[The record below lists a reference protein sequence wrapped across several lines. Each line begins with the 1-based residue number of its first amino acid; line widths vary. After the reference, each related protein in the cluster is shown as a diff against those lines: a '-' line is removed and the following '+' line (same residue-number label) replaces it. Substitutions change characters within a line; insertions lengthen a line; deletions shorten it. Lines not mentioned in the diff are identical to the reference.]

1 LSLTAL
7 NNINYFSSSTPNS
20 NISLVESKWKHN
32 TLNENFK
39 QDTKRNLLHGDYKNA
54 KKVKYKIQAINHSNV
69 SSSNQID
76 EMHFKHDVIS
86 NFFHES
92 WHFKARRATT
102 NTRKKQQRAAIVS
115 NAVFVEKK
123 AAASS
128 PKNTSINPAATKKPL
143 SNSSSSSS
151 PFKMIIAS
159 STPSVLF
166 TNLNFI
172 PKTNVIEF
180 KSAAID
186 ENDNGFLK
194 SSINSTQ
201 INSREYNYRPEV
213 GIRIALMLGSMM
225 CMIILYLLWRNRCHC
240 LLHRFGLSVNY

>member
-1 LSLTAL
+1 L
-7 NNINYFSSSTPNS
+7 
-20 NISLVESKWKHN
+20 
-32 TLNENFK
+32 K
-39 QDTKRNLLHGDYKNA
+39 QGTKRNLLHGDYKNA

-69 SSSNQID
+69 SSSSSNQID
-76 EMHFKHDVIS
+76 EMHFKHDIIS

-92 WHFKARRATT
+92 WHFKSRRATT
-102 NTRKKQQRAAIVS
+102 NTRKKQQQRAAIVS

-123 AAASS
+123 AAAAPPSS
-128 PKNTSINPAATKKPL
+128 LKNTSIKSTTTKKPF
-143 SNSSSSSS
+143 SNSSSTSS
-151 PFKMIIAS
+151 PFKMMIAS

-180 KSAAID
+180 KNTAID

-240 LLHRFGLSVNY
+240 LLHRFGLSVN